1 MVVTVNHT
9 GITVA
14 NLDHSEAMFQQL
26 FGFETLSR
34 AARDPDMISRVT
46 GVPGARVEVAYM
58 RNGAATVELL
68 CYSAPMTRA
77 DFRPRP
83 CDLGSLHLGFNVM
96 NLEDVMA
103 RAVRWSLE
111 MMGETA
117 VVNAGPNKGARIVY
131 LRDPRDGL
139 VLELIEA
146 ATNTR
151 AAHSSSTP

>member
-1 MVVTVNHT
+1 MTMTVNHT

-14 NLDHSEAMFQQL
+14 DLDHSEAMFRNL

-34 AARDPDMISRVT
+34 ASRDPSVISRVT

-58 RNGAATVELL
+58 RNGAATIELL
-68 CYSAPMTRA
+68 CYAAPEDRA

-83 CDLGSLHLGFNVM
+83 CDLGSLHMGFNVE
-96 NLEDVMA
+96 NLDDAMIEA
-103 RAVRWSLE
+103 GKWSLQQ
-111 MMGETA
+111 MGEVV

-139 VLELIEA
+139 VLELIEPA
-146 ATNTR
+146 PKN
-151 AAHSSSTP
+151 